1 MSGDALLRAL
11 HARQQAR
18 ATAEATEAAGET
30 PARPSSA
37 GPTRD
42 PDRLR
47 QGTVRLIGYAN
58 EVGEAF
64 RPLVPSWAVNATYAT
79 AGTYVVA
86 DAAWRSTSLPPGSAR
101 GPLVEATDTFVW
113 QTLASVLIPG
123 FTINRVVWA
132 ASKVTVAGSRLPT
145 LAGLGSIPFIVHPI
159 DHGVD
164 WLLDTFLRPL
174 YPGSRP
180 ATS

>member
-1 MSGDALLRAL
+1 M
-11 HARQQAR
+11 
-18 ATAEATEAAGET
+18 
-30 PARPSSA
+30 
-37 GPTRD
+37 
-42 PDRLR
+42 
-47 QGTVRLIGYAN
+47 RLIGYAN

-145 LAGLGSIPFIVHPI
+145 LAVLGSIPFIVHPI